1 MEEHELRESLRRLPD
16 ARPGAAFTTEVLARV
31 ERRERQRMVA
41 AGGRADEAAR
51 GGARWRPTLL
61 AGGLAAALI
70 AAAGLWQPLTSGRW
84 LGTGGDE
91 VDVPA
96 APGGERLDEEWTDA
110 GFAAGGQDEA
120 SAVPRPEPPAEGAG
134 GARHG
139 GGRRA
144 ADAVERPTVADP
156 GASDRL
162 ASATAVA
169 GGSEDASGADA
180 RQGAAP
186 HAATLPAGDLA
197 ALPGADFF
205 VAPPAAVPPP
215 AGFDLSALPAA
226 QRLAR
231 LRAER
236 ESLERRLVAFRREL
250 PPAEPPVVLLAGDEG
265 LELVFDLGRWAAAP
279 PAGEAAGAVRPAVHS
294 NQGPP
299 RRF

>member
-1 MEEHELRESLRRLPD
+1 
-16 ARPGAAFTTEVLARV
+16 
-31 ERRERQRMVA
+31 
-41 AGGRADEAAR
+41 
-51 GGARWRPTLL
+51 
-61 AGGLAAALI
+61 LAAALI

-96 APGGERLDEEWTDA
+96 APGGERLDEELANA

-120 SAVPRPEPPAEGAG
+120 SAVPRPEPPAEGVG

-144 ADAVERPTVADP
+144 ADAVERPTVAAP

-162 ASATAVA
+162 ASATVVA

-186 HAATLPAGDLA
+186 HAATLSAGALA

-205 VAPPAAVPPP
+205 AAPPP
-215 AGFDLSALPAA
+215 AGDALAALPAG